1 MSKRFSQEL
10 ADEADIE
17 NLHAVVTC
25 AAAMDHSR
33 NDEVEAALDTD
44 RETLTERLS
53 LDEPPGRV
61 LKDSNGWDDAI
72 EQLAAAGEEAMAD
85 AMGAK
90 VETLRERVER
100 AYPSLLRLR
109 FRPEEP
115 LDFVPGQYARISY
128 EEEEPRVYSIA
139 SSPNDEELELCIR
152 RVPGGHL
159 TPDLCDRAE
168 EGDEILVRGPYGD
181 EFMLQDPSER
191 DLVFIATGTGASPFK
206 SMIDYTFEEGRD
218 EYGGETRDIWLFL
231 GASWKDDLPYRDAFL
246 ALADEHE
253 NFHPVLTCSRE
264 EYLTNW
270 DGETEYV
277 QHALMKYVDTGCVD
291 ADSLMMDAAELI
303 GSEPAED
310 IDARIDPEN
319 AEVYVCGIGEMCDS
333 VRSAIEPLG
342 VSDLY
347 YEEESYG
354 WRAARNQSAMSRPST
369 TSSASARF
377 S

>member
-17 NLHAVVTC
+17 NCHAVVTR

-44 RETLTERLS
+44 REMLTERLS
-53 LDEPPGRV
+53 LDDPPGRV

-85 AMGAK
+85 TMRAK
-90 VETLRERVER
+90 VETLRGRVER

-168 EGDEILVRGPYGD
+168 EDDEIFVRGPYGD

-218 EYGGETRDIWLFL
+218 EYRGETRDIWLFL

-246 ALADEHE
+246 ALANEHE
-253 NFHPVLTCSRE
+253 NFHPVMTCSRE

-277 QHALMKYVDTGCVD
+277 QHALMKYIDSDCVD
-291 ADSLMMDAAELI
+291 ADSLTMDAAELI

-319 AEVYVCGIGEMCDS
+319 VEVYVCGIGEMCDS

-354 WRAARNQSAMSRPST
+354 
-369 TSSASARF
+369 
-377 S
+377 